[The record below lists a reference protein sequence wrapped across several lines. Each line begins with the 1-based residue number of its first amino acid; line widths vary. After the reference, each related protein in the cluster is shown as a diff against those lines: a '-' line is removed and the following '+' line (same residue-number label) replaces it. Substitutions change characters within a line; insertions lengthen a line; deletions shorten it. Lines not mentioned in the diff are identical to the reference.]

1 MVTDEILKLREQAIE
16 LSRIRREEEA
26 LELFERAAES
36 GDYLSNIHIARYWL
50 SRRNSDEAQEY
61 LNRVIAAYNS
71 ASQPVEDALLI
82 EAAAEAYYLSGDIN
96 SDNYAP
102 ILAKLDWENAIR
114 LGCVKAYYR
123 LGYLHYNKGIEYL
136 DKALECWKK
145 GVEAGDERCIE
156 PYNEHLNEDTE
167 EPIYEGERDENG
179 LPHGQGV
186 MYYPKE
192 SLQLWSGFMV
202 APKCYEGE
210 WCHGV
215 KSGKGQML
223 YYTEYK
229 SSRISY
235 RGDWKEDMPEGTGR
249 VCEYYRS
256 VSKREFIEQNSYEG
270 GWVAG
275 TREGFGVENLRDG
288 SSYMGYWAE
297 DKRQGKGLMSTPE
310 GKSFHGVWSDGY
322 LDRSSCYLENTP
334 SLNITLNHAG
344 LDYNRTAFY
353 LLPCKVGSYQ
363 LTDGVNLMSDSG
375 FNDSEPLIEIL
386 VVEDGVVRYRV
397 DGKYSNDKAPIE
409 GTITKGQSVV
419 HRSAMDAV
427 DTIYDDDHHYEI
439 VCEIEIKYNN

>member
-1 MVTDEILKLREQAIE
+1 MVTDEVLKLREQAIE
-16 LSRIRREEEA
+16 LCRLKREEEA
-26 LELFERAAES
+26 LELFERAAEC
-36 GDYLSNIHIARYWL
+36 GDYLSNIHIARYLL
-50 SRRNSDEAQEY
+50 SQGGSDEAQEY
-61 LNRVIAAYNS
+61 LNRVIATLCS
-71 ASQPVEDALLI
+71 ASEPIEDALLV
-82 EAAAEAYYLSGDIN
+82 EAAAEAYYLSGEIH
-96 SDNYAP
+96 SDNYAQF
-102 ILAKLDWENAIR
+102 LAKRDWENAIR

-123 LGYLHYNKGIEYL
+123 LGYLHYYEGEEYL

-145 GVEAGDERCIE
+145 GVEAGDEGCIE
-156 PYNEHLNEDTE
+156 PYNEHLNEETE
-167 EPIYEGERDENG
+167 EPIYEGETDENG

-186 MYYPKE
+186 MYYPKGK
-192 SLQLWSGFMV
+192 LQLWSGFLV

-235 RGDWKEDMPEGTGR
+235 TGNWREDMPEGTGQ
-249 VCEYYRS
+249 VCEYYRLK
-256 VSKREFIEQNSYEG
+256 SKRELIKENSYEG
-270 GWVAG
+270 DWVAG
-275 TREGFGVENLRDG
+275 FREGFGVERLRDG

-310 GKSFHGVWSDGY
+310 GKSFRGVWSDGY
-322 LDRSSCYLENTP
+322 LDRSSCYLEDTP
-334 SLNITLNHAG
+334 SLNITLHHAG
-344 LDYNRTAFY
+344 FDYNRTAMY

-363 LTDGVNLMSDSG
+363 LADGVNLMSDRG
-375 FNDSEPLIEIL
+375 FKGSEPLIDIL
-386 VVEDGVVRYRV
+386 GVEDGMVRYRV
-397 DGKYSNDKAPIE
+397 DGKYSNDTTPIE

-419 HRSAMDAV
+419 HRTAEDAV